1 MLHQTCKGRKVKLRI
16 KYLLGVVKKKKTQK
30 NLSASQGY
38 IYAKEKKKKKGRRGK
53 AKLRNEKSQGLLLN
67 GQEK

>member
-1 MLHQTCKGRKVKLRI
+1 MQ
-16 KYLLGVVKKKKTQK
+16 KKR
-30 NLSASQGY
+30 
-38 IYAKEKKKKKGRRGK
+38 KKKKGRRGK

>member
-1 MLHQTCKGRKVKLRI
+1 MPHQTCKGRKVKLRI
-16 KYLLGVVKKKKTQK
+16 KYLLGVVKKK

-38 IYAKEKKKKKGRRGK
+38 IYAKEKKKRKERRGK
-53 AKLRNEKSQGLLLN
+53 AKLRNEKNQGLLLN

>member
-38 IYAKEKKKKKGRRGK
+38 IYAKEKKKKKEGGGK
-53 AKLRNEKSQGLLLN
+53 QN
-67 GQEK
+67 

>member
-16 KYLLGVVKKKKTQK
+16 KYLLGVVKKKKHKKICLLARGTFMQK
-30 NLSASQGY
+30 
-38 IYAKEKKKKKGRRGK
+38 KRKKKGRRGK